1 MSRDFEVGRNVTC
14 KESTVS
20 PVQSCTGLIYRFC
33 LLAVYFYRVASSAVK
48 TYISLAWVCMFI
60 RLYISLVSVVLTP
73 LLYSVCIHPV
83 KPFAYVFSMLTFEY
97 FCPCG
102 PRQSPSSLHFPISFT
117 FPFFLSYLHH
127 LFSCFSIPS
136 QSTRIVPLCFQA
148 ECCRRRLNLALV
160 FCVGLILYVFFS

>member
-1 MSRDFEVGRNVTC
+1 VSRDFEVGRNVTC

-102 PRQSPSSLHFPISFT
+102 PRQSPSSLHFPTFYSIFYFSL
-117 FPFFLSYLHH
+117 FPFLFAPFIFLLFNPFPVYQNSPT
-127 LFSCFSIPS
+127 LFSS
-136 QSTRIVPLCFQA
+136 RML
-148 ECCRRRLNLALV
+148 
-160 FCVGLILYVFFS
+160 